1 MARYSKIHSNYVLS
15 KTHQDTKKG
24 RIYVRDWVTIGGQHQ
39 IEKGKKP
46 YYSDTNFL
54 FTDNSYPSYKK
65 KHNYGKWVAHWD
77 YEDVKNSKEDVNI
90 VKVNTSSNDI
100 RDFAYY
106 GSAVELVKSSVT
118 NIIKWFPARITLST
132 ETVTYLDDNQYKEL
146 SGYKMLNNPFEV
158 DFVHTLSEKEKE
170 EYNVDRF
177 LCESYGN
184 FTFNGLNIT
193 SYTVTTSNDYLSG
206 GCIPEN
212 WLPGNGRKPVYSVSI
227 NGVKLIEAWVI
238 NYEIIPLFKT
248 DNLSNCDIKPKKE
261 LLDNYFNEIDGFEKQ
276 LLTLDS
282 KPLYKN
288 SFLTAIEGELDY
300 KYVYR
305 DYTWPSTAVE
315 FTVGGETFTYGIIDI
330 SSQTYVDYVSS
341 LIDMASVFDELWCD
355 NLYRNMTHESIK
367 NFDWTYTREYNEGD
381 EQDNIDGGNQ
391 IMKLL
396 RVYGRA
402 FDDLKHKV
410 DGIKY
415 VSNNTYDGFIN
426 QPDAEISDR
435 LELMGWDVTSTIPN
449 FIDTDQGYVGKGT
462 GYVIDK
468 KTWNSLSSTE
478 KGKYE
483 LAYYDVNTGDIIGK
497 STYDS
502 LDIEGKKKF
511 RNYYPQMDLS
521 DEVITNAVISTFKDT
536 ETETKLPTWFYAVN
550 SNNITA
556 QKSDIDFMKRLLLS
570 SSSIFNTKGTK
581 HSIDM
586 VMGMFGFGES
596 DYTITETYYQT
607 TPMDYTDEKYDEIE
621 NINYY
626 KNYPKLYDDAY
637 SGVPIKDIFLG
648 SKHVIVPYYD
658 QRRIYDGDFIF
669 ESRGGWAENNPN
681 SKKYTETLSYLH
693 VVSDFSD
700 LLDIDPNSLHD
711 KDIYYVANLSSYS
724 EYVNTLPPNL
734 SHFFVLVLNEDYNG
748 KYMPHLPESWDNIDM
763 GDVNNADTKRA
774 KYLDSIISSNTGN
787 NPHVGYGT
795 YDSGV
800 EFKEYLSKP
809 FKYAIDEY
817 LLDEDWK
824 TKAEALTF
832 GISDVMDNDKVK
844 NLVNSGDNT
853 PYYINRKYIKITNNL
868 DNNLYKEYFM
878 DVIVKY
884 LMQVIPSTAILVLEG
899 FAYAEAG
906 SGEIDSYGD
915 IQVTLSYTN
924 DINADGSNTSQPIL
938 NYVQTVHMK
947 NGSIRSISNPAGAR
961 ISYTGDYVGNDGVV
975 SGVSAYSGSV
985 KQEISQ
991 PKVTVE
997 CNEYSGEATAVVYQL
1012 GKKVSEYGPLIVN
1025 LAYNNKIPANGS
1037 GTYSPTTFS
1046 YSQTVKYSDG
1056 STSVVTTGGLVV
1068 FTSTNGYVNPT
1079 NGDVTNVAPNN
1090 TSGEITADTITVRV
1104 TLNGKS
1110 AFASADIKQLG
1121 RTASNY
1127 GEITVTL
1134 SYPNAIPQDGSGSS
1148 EPILNYSQVVTYT
1161 DGTTETITNGG
1172 TVSYRSTQNHVNTT
1186 TGVVSGVGPNTEG
1199 GDRVADKVTVTVK
1212 LNGKTKT
1219 ATADV
1224 MQLSKSVTGYSN
1236 VTVNLLYPTKISY
1249 DGSGTSSPELSY
1261 SQIIYYSDGT
1271 TGSVTT
1277 GGTVSY
1283 SSTNHLVDAASG
1295 DVSGASANPD
1305 PNDRTVDTVTVTV
1318 ALNGKTGTATANV
1331 KQIAGPKYGEIT
1343 ITSFEYPINI
1353 PAEGGNSIPS
1363 LNYQQTLT
1371 FPDGTTEVKT
1381 NDPSATKSF
1390 SSTNYLV
1397 DTNTG
1402 IVTKNEANDVTYVVT
1417 VDTVTVTVSNGGMSA
1432 NRSVIVKQDA
1442 KERPKHT
1449 VRWVAK
1455 IIEHNVNWTDEII
1468 DTCKVVWKDKE
1479 E

>member
-132 ETVTYLDDNQYKEL
+132 EAVTYLDDNQYKEL
-146 SGYKMLNNPFEV
+146 SGYNMLNNPFEV

-184 FTFNGLNIT
+184 FIFKAQDSESVPETEMEIM
-193 SYTVTTSNDYLSG
+193 SYTVTTSNDYLLG

-212 WLPGNGRKPVYSVSI
+212 WLPGDNREPVYSVSI
-227 NGVKLIEAWVI
+227 NGRKVIEAWVI
-238 NYEIIPLFKT
+238 NYEIIPLSQLYK
-248 DNLSNCDIKPKKE
+248 LEIKPKKE

-315 FTVGGETFTYGIIDI
+315 FTVGNETFTHGIIDI
-330 SSQTYVDYVSS
+330 SSQTYMDYVSS

-391 IMKLL
+391 IMKLI

-415 VSNNTYDGFIN
+415 VSNNTYDGFVN

-449 FIDTDQGYVGKGT
+449 FIDTDQGYIGKDT

-468 KTWNSLSSTE
+468 KTWDNLSSIE
-478 KGKYE
+478 QGKYE
-483 LAYYDVNTGDIIGK
+483 LAYYDEETGDIIGQTSYNK
-497 STYDS
+497 
-502 LDIEGKKKF
+502 LDTESKKKF
-511 RNYYPQMDLS
+511 KNYYPQMDLS
-521 DEVITNAVISTFKDT
+521 DEKITSSFIEENEYK
-536 ETETKLPTWFYAVN
+536 WFDAVN
-550 SNNITA
+550 SNNISA

-570 SSSIFNTKGTK
+570 SSCIFNTKGTK

-607 TPMDYTDEKYDEIE
+607 IPMDYTDETYDEIE

-626 KNYPKLYDDAY
+626 KNYSKHYDDAY

-669 ESRGGWAENNPN
+669 ESRGGWAENGENTGI
-681 SKKYTETLSYLH
+681 YTETLSYLH
-693 VVSDFSD
+693 VVSDFSE

-763 GDVNNADTKRA
+763 SDVNNEDTKRA
-774 KYLDSIISSNTGN
+774 KYLDSIISTNIGN

-795 YDSGV
+795 YDSGD
-800 EFKEYLSKP
+800 EFKQYMEKP

-824 TKAEALTF
+824 TKAEDLTF
-832 GISDVMDNDKVK
+832 NISDAEDNDKVK

-868 DNNLYKEYFM
+868 DNDLYKEYFM

-899 FAYAEAG
+899 F
-906 SGEIDSYGD
+906 D
-915 IQVTLSYTN
+915 YTE
-924 DINADGSNTSQPIL
+924 S
-938 NYVQTVHMK
+938 
-947 NGSIRSISNPAGAR
+947 
-961 ISYTGDYVGNDGVV
+961 
-975 SGVSAYSGSV
+975 
-985 KQEISQ
+985 
-991 PKVTVE
+991 
-997 CNEYSGEATAVVYQL
+997 
-1012 GKKVSEYGPLIVN
+1012 
-1025 LAYNNKIPANGS
+1025 
-1037 GTYSPTTFS
+1037 
-1046 YSQTVKYSDG
+1046 
-1056 STSVVTTGGLVV
+1056 
-1068 FTSTNGYVNPT
+1068 
-1079 NGDVTNVAPNN
+1079 
-1090 TSGEITADTITVRV
+1090 
-1104 TLNGKS
+1104 
-1110 AFASADIKQLG
+1110 
-1121 RTASNY
+1121 
-1127 GEITVTL
+1127 
-1134 SYPNAIPQDGSGSS
+1134 
-1148 EPILNYSQVVTYT
+1148 
-1161 DGTTETITNGG
+1161 
-1172 TVSYRSTQNHVNTT
+1172 
-1186 TGVVSGVGPNTEG
+1186 
-1199 GDRVADKVTVTVK
+1199 
-1212 LNGKTKT
+1212 
-1219 ATADV
+1219 
-1224 MQLSKSVTGYSN
+1224 
-1236 VTVNLLYPTKISY
+1236 
-1249 DGSGTSSPELSY
+1249 
-1261 SQIIYYSDGT
+1261 
-1271 TGSVTT
+1271 
-1277 GGTVSY
+1277 
-1283 SSTNHLVDAASG
+1283 
-1295 DVSGASANPD
+1295 
-1305 PNDRTVDTVTVTV
+1305 
-1318 ALNGKTGTATANV
+1318 
-1331 KQIAGPKYGEIT
+1331 
-1343 ITSFEYPINI
+1343 
-1353 PAEGGNSIPS
+1353 
-1363 LNYQQTLT
+1363 
-1371 FPDGTTEVKT
+1371 
-1381 NDPSATKSF
+1381 
-1390 SSTNYLV
+1390 
-1397 DTNTG
+1397 
-1402 IVTKNEANDVTYVVT
+1402 
-1417 VDTVTVTVSNGGMSA
+1417 
-1432 NRSVIVKQDA
+1432 
-1442 KERPKHT
+1442 
-1449 VRWVAK
+1449 
-1455 IIEHNVNWTDEII
+1455 
-1468 DTCKVVWKDKE
+1468 
-1479 E
+1479 

>member
-1 MARYSKIHSNYVLS
+1 
-15 KTHQDTKKG
+15 
-24 RIYVRDWVTIGGQHQ
+24 VRDWVTIGGQHQ

-118 NIIKWFPARITLST
+118 NIIKWFPARITISS
-132 ETVTYLDDNQYKEL
+132 EAVTYLDNNDYKEL
-146 SGYKMLNNPFEV
+146 AGYRMLINPFEV
-158 DFVHTLSEKEKE
+158 DFVHTLSEKEKK

-177 LCESYGN
+177 LCESYGKY
-184 FTFNGLNIT
+184 TFNDLNIT

-212 WLPGNGRKPVYSVSI
+212 WLPYDGNPVYAITI
-227 NGVKLIEAWVI
+227 NGEKLIEAYVI
-238 NYEIIPLFKT
+238 NYEIVPLYIIDNIP
-248 DNLSNCDIKPKKE
+248 NCDIKPKKE

-305 DYTWPSTAVE
+305 DYTWPSSYDIVN
-315 FTVGGETFTYGIIDI
+315 GYGYIDI
-330 SSQTYVDYVSS
+330 SSQTYIDYVSS

-415 VSNNTYDGFIN
+415 VSNNTYDGFVN

-478 KGKYE
+478 QGKYE

-521 DEVITNAVISTFKDT
+521 DEKITSSFIEENEYKWFNAV
-536 ETETKLPTWFYAVN
+536 N
-550 SNNITA
+550 CNNITA
-556 QKSDIDFMKRLLLS
+556 QKSDIDFMKRLFLS
-570 SSSIFNTKGTK
+570 SSRIFNTKGTK

-586 VMGMFGFGES
+586 VMGMFGFGDT
-596 DYTITETYYQT
+596 DYTITEKYYQT
-607 TPMDYTDEKYDEIE
+607 TPKNYTEELYDEID
-621 NINYY
+621 NINYN
-626 KNYPKLYDDAY
+626 KNYPKLYDDVY

-669 ESRGGWAENNPN
+669 ESRGGWAENGENTG
-681 SKKYTETLSYLH
+681 KYTETLSYLH

-700 LLDIDPNSLHD
+700 LLDIDPNSLYG

-724 EYVNTLPPNL
+724 EYVNTLPTNL
-734 SHFFVLVLNEDYNG
+734 SHFFVLVENG
-748 KYMPHLPESWDNIDM
+748 QYSPHLPESWDNIDM
-763 GDVNNADTKRA
+763 SDVDNADTKRA
-774 KYLDSIISSNTGN
+774 KYLDGIISLNTGN

-795 YDSGV
+795 YDGGK
-800 EFKEYLSKP
+800 EYKEYLKKP
-809 FKYAIDEY
+809 FKYALDEY
-817 LLDEDWK
+817 LIDGDWID
-824 TKAEALTF
+824 KAETLTF
-832 GISDVMDNDKVK
+832 NISDVTGDKVH
-844 NLVNSGDNT
+844 NLVRSSDT
-853 PYYINRKYIKITNNL
+853 TYYINRKYIKIENKLNN
-868 DNNLYKEYFM
+868 DLYKEYFM

-884 LMQVIPSTAILVLEG
+884 LMQIIPSTAILVLDKFDYTGSDGEVDTYG
-899 FAYAEAG
+899 DINVSLSYNEYINANG
-906 SGEIDSYGD
+906 SGESHPNLNYTQTVYMKDGSIKSVSSGAVVSYSSINNFVNSTTGIVSGSIPANTSSENKSAD
-915 IQVTLSYTN
+915 TVTVTVTLN
-924 DINADGSNTSQPIL
+924 D
-938 NYVQTVHMK
+938 K
-947 NGSIRSISNPAGAR
+947 
-961 ISYTGDYVGNDGVV
+961 TG
-975 SGVSAYSGSV
+975 
-985 KQEISQ
+985 
-991 PKVTVE
+991 T
-997 CNEYSGEATAVVYQL
+997 ATADVKQL
-1012 GKKVSEYGPLIVN
+1012 GKTVSEYGPLIVT
-1025 LAYNNKIPANGS
+1025 LVYDDKILANGT

-1046 YSQTVKYSDG
+1046 YSQTITYTDG
-1056 STSVVTTGGLVV
+1056 TYGTITSGGDVVY
-1068 FTSTNGYVNPT
+1068 TSTNGYVNST
-1079 NGDVTNVAPNN
+1079 NGNVTNVAPNN

-1104 TLNGKS
+1104 TLNGKT
-1110 AFASADIKQLG
+1110 AVASADIKQLG
-1121 RTASNY
+1121 RTASY
-1127 GEITVTL
+1127 GEVTVTL
-1134 SYPNAIPQDGSGSS
+1134 SYPNAIPQDGSGESR
-1148 EPILNYSQVVTYT
+1148 PILGYSQVVTYT
-1161 DGTTETITNGG
+1161 DGTTETITSGGDVVYTSTNG
-1172 TVSYRSTQNHVNTT
+1172 YVNRQ
-1186 TGVVSGVGPNTEG
+1186 TGVVSGVGPED
-1199 GDRVADKVTVTVK
+1199 GDEVADTVTVWVT
-1212 LNGKTKT
+1212 LNGKT
-1219 ATADV
+1219 AVASADV
-1224 MQLSKSVTGYSN
+1224 KQLSKSVSGYSN
-1236 VTVNLLYPTKISY
+1236 VMVNLNYPHNISY
-1249 DGSGTSSPELSY
+1249 DGNGESRPEYSY
-1261 SQIIYYSDGT
+1261 SQIVYYSDGST
-1271 TGSVTT
+1271 GLINTGGVKTFTSTNGYVNQDGIVKGSSTHPISPNPDSSDRPIDTVKLTVKLNDRSGSVTA
-1277 GGTVSY
+1277 
-1283 SSTNHLVDAASG
+1283 D
-1295 DVSGASANPD
+1295 
-1305 PNDRTVDTVTVTV
+1305 
-1318 ALNGKTGTATANV
+1318 V
-1331 KQIAGPKYGEIT
+1331 KQDAGPTYGEIR
-1343 ITSFEYPINI
+1343 ITTFEYPINV
-1353 PAEGGNSIPS
+1353 PSEGGSTNRA
-1363 LNYQQTLT
+1363 LNYEQVITY
-1371 FPDGTTEVKT
+1371 PDGRTETKT
-1381 NDPSATKSF
+1381 SGLSEAYT
-1390 SSTNYLV
+1390 STNNLV
-1397 DTNTG
+1397 NIETG
-1402 IVTKNEANDVTYVVT
+1402 LVTKDSANEATYPIT
-1417 VDTVTVTVSNGGMSA
+1417 VDNVTVTVSNGGKSETRTA
-1432 NRSVIVKQDA
+1432 SVKQNGKD
-1442 KERPKHT
+1442 RPKHT
-1449 VRWVAK
+1449 VKWVVNK
-1455 IIEHNVNWTDEII
+1455 ENHNVYWTDEII
-1468 DTCKVVWKDKE
+1468 DTCTVTWKDKE